1 MSQHVSSTVR
11 AGQLTTA
18 TLQAYLLLTLSN
30 TDMALNRLHTEKLTH
45 TFLPAALTKSKYA
58 VVHSTYTHTHTQLSS
73 HEGVVESRRTGQHT
87 AHINNELTRR
97 PHNSAH

>member
-58 VVHSTYTHTHTQLSS
+58 VVHSTYTHTHTHSYHPMKEWLKAG
-73 HEGVVESRRTGQHT
+73 EPDNTQHT
-87 AHINNELTRR
+87 LIM
-97 PHNSAH
+97 S